1 MRINQE
7 DRPEVSNL
15 PTLKVKN
22 KIEKLT
28 KRKLKDVLKIILL
41 IKKSIY

>member
-1 MRINQE
+1 MRVNQE
-7 DRPEVSNL
+7 DRPGVSNL
-15 PTLKVKN
+15 PPPEVKN

-28 KRKLKDVLKIILL
+28 KRKLKDVLEAIPP